1 MNNESKGNKKGKKRF
16 NLFDWYYRQGKESNK
31 ADINAL
37 KDPSIVNYFKL
48 VWFKLG
54 KLFSANLIFVFGN
67 FPIFFFLL
75 GISQFFDKSS
85 YAPAYTTWGPFQS
98 ILADSMGNGDYVS
111 SALIGIY
118 GMHNDTSYKSI
129 FSIILIA
136 LSVLLIFTWGITK
149 VGTTYVYRNMMSG
162 DAIFPLSDS
171 LYIVKRN
178 KKQSFIIGAIDI
190 ILLAMLVF
198 GIYIL
203 LQDASNPLSLFM
215 LFLNAIMLLL
225 YFMMRPY
232 IYIMVFTFDLKITQ
246 IFKNAT
252 FFTILGIKRNLLMLL
267 GSALLIAFNIGLL
280 FIPFITPVALILPLI
295 ITFALLD
302 FMGVYAAYPNIIKY
316 MMDEKDAKRVIERL
330 QLDDEE
336 PFDEDIDSTIQE
348 QE

>member
-1 MNNESKGNKKGKKRF
+1 MNNGNKKGKKRF
-16 NLFDWYYRQGKESNK
+16 NLFDWYYRQGKDSNK

-37 KDPSIVNYFKL
+37 KEPSVVNFFKL
-48 VWFKLG
+48 LWFKLG

-67 FPIFFFLL
+67 FPIFFLLL

-85 YAPAYTTWGPFQS
+85 YAPAYTAWGPFQS
-98 ILADSMGNGDYVS
+98 ILADSMKNGDYAS

-129 FSIILIA
+129 FSIVLIA
-136 LSVLLIFTWGITK
+136 LSVLLVFTWGITK
-149 VGTTYVYRNMMSG
+149 VGTTYLYRNMMSG

-171 LYIVKRN
+171 IYIVKRN
-178 KKQSFIIGAIDI
+178 KRQSFIVGAIDI

-198 GIYIL
+198 GIYML
-203 LQDASNPLSLFM
+203 LQDASSPLSLLM
-215 LFLNAIMLLL
+215 LFLNAVMLLL

-246 IFKNAT
+246 IFKNAA
-252 FFTILGIKRNLLMLL
+252 FFTVLGIKRNLLMLI
-267 GSALLIAFNIGLL
+267 GSALLIAFNVGLL

-295 ITFALLD
+295 ITFAALD

-316 MMDEKDAKRVIERL
+316 MMDEKDAKRIIERL
-330 QLDDEE
+330 PIDDDDES
-336 PFDEDIDSTIQE
+336 FDEEIDSSAQE